1 MPQVTCTFRIHSDK
15 WHVPRYA
22 TRTHCITTLSH
33 GYIFGKFTENFGKVR
48 RSPGFPKL
56 QKSFIEE
63 FVRLFEIFRKSS
75 FFLENFTVRKSSENF
90 GKLLKQFKTVFR
102 NFYDFLKIF
111 GTFSELFGSFRIN
124 SETVPRENCFAG
136 VFNMIYFF

>member
-1 MPQVTCTFRIHSDK
+1 MLSSGIPWNMPQVTCIFRIHSDK

-102 NFYDFLKIF
+102 NFYDFLKNLRNIF
-111 GTFSELFGSFRIN
+111 GIVRKFPDKFGSG
-124 SETVPRENCFAG
+124 PR
-136 VFNMIYFF
+136 